1 MKSVPK
7 PKKGTAKANRKRIKL
22 LKEKLQVLFNKW
34 IVLRD
39 GECITCGRTDN
50 LQASHYF
57 SVGSSPSVRFDEENA
72 HAQCA
77 RCHMEAHNK
86 GGYRYAMA
94 MLNKYGVDKMDDLL
108 LRSSTK
114 REYTEEWLL
123 EKIQEYTNRIN
134 AINAS

>member
-1 MKSVPK
+1 
-7 PKKGTAKANRKRIKL
+7 
-22 LKEKLQVLFNKW
+22 
-34 IVLRD
+34 
-39 GECITCGRTDN
+39 
-50 LQASHYF
+50 
-57 SVGSSPSVRFDEENA
+57 
-72 HAQCA
+72 
-77 RCHMEAHNK
+77 MEAHNK